1 MTAAA
6 ARSAGDFLV
15 DVAERI
21 GTGCT
26 PESLRSVLLHACGG
40 RLDTR
45 TPSGRRSSGI
55 TVAGMPF
62 EASVTGGRGH
72 SARLLRYITE
82 TSTWEPEFA
91 VRLEA
96 YLAAIAGLVS
106 WLPDGND
113 EVVDLLH
120 AFVTTVYPD
129 PAAIERGRRPAM
141 WLGIVHHP
149 AEPDRLAGLK
159 VYCSPAARA
168 DALEAVSRR
177 WPGFE
182 GLCPIP
188 ENDDLFRNAGL
199 AVEVDAYARLT
210 YKLYVRARS
219 RDVAVPMKLVR
230 YFGDSAWEALS
241 EFTRCG
247 VDAAHLHDFGYF
259 VCCSRRADEDP
270 SYTVSLATRR
280 SDDINALVRE
290 LAVRHHGSTRAI
302 DALDHAARSNS
313 AIWRCSALALGFSPD
328 DGIDK
333 LNVYGTPMWETPRKP
348 SSGPPGRSHDREI
361 RIDVPEPQ
369 RGTKFGEP
377 IEVVAVETSSLRV
390 VEVDDSV

>member
-1 MTAAA
+1 MTAAT

-26 PESLRSVLLHACGG
+26 PESLRSVLLLACGG
-40 RLDTR
+40 RLDTH
-45 TPSGRRSSGI
+45 TPRGSRSSGI
-55 TVAGMPF
+55 TLSGMPF

-82 TSTWEPEFA
+82 TTTWEPEFT

-96 YLAAIAGLVS
+96 YLAAIARLVS

-129 PAAIERGRRPAM
+129 PAAIEWGRRPAM
-141 WLGIVHHP
+141 WLGMVHHP

-159 VYCSPAARA
+159 VYCSGAARA
-168 DALEAVSRR
+168 DAFEAVSRR

-188 ENDDLFRNAGL
+188 VNDDLFRNAGL
-199 AVEVDAYARLT
+199 AIEVDAHARPT
-210 YKLYVRARS
+210 YKLYLRARS

-230 YFGDSAWEALS
+230 YFGESAWETLS

-247 VDAAHLHDFGYF
+247 VDAAHLHDFSYF
-259 VCCSRRADEDP
+259 VCCTRHGDEDP
-270 SYTVSLATRR
+270 SYTVSLATKR

-302 DALDHAARSNS
+302 DAMGHAARSCG
-313 AIWRCSALALGFSPD
+313 AIWRSSALALGFSPEH
-328 DGIDK
+328 GIDK
-333 LNVYGTPMWETPRKP
+333 LNVYGTPTWEIPPRP
-348 SSGPPGRSHDREI
+348 SSGPHGRSHNRKI
-361 RIDVPEPQ
+361 RVDVPEPQ
-369 RGTKFGEP
+369 
-377 IEVVAVETSSLRV
+377 
-390 VEVDDSV
+390 